1 MHFCFKAERCGP
13 VSTAMR
19 VPDSLSLQLLLSW
32 PSSRSMGHV
41 HACDFHASRQCWS
54 KEERKLGRVRFSAPP
69 GPPLCP
75 ALRRWSWALTLR
87 QRCQPLPAV
96 AALGFVGCWR
106 HTAGHGGGAFS
117 VSAVSGF
124 LSALRLS
131 AERSR
136 SGVTHC
142 PVTFPGVPAE
152 ASGGP
157 APSWPLPVH
166 QLQLPG
172 PPVNFPTSWGG
183 WSHLPSK
190 VCQHF

>member
-19 VPDSLSLQLLLSW
+19 VLDSLSLQLLLSW
-32 PSSRSMGHV
+32 PSSRSMRRV

-54 KEERKLGRVRFSAPP
+54 KEERQLFRVQFSAPLDP
-69 GPPLCP
+69 LLCP
-75 ALRRWSWALTLR
+75 ALRCWGWALTLR
-87 QRCQPLPAV
+87 QRCQLLPAV

-106 HTAGHGGGAFS
+106 HIAGHGGGAFS

-136 SGVTHC
+136 SAVT
-142 PVTFPGVPAE
+142 V
-152 ASGGP
+152 
-157 APSWPLPVH
+157 
-166 QLQLPG
+166 Q
-172 PPVNFPTSWGG
+172 
-183 WSHLPSK
+183 
-190 VCQHF
+190 